1 MSRKPFFTLIRNVR
15 LWNPEDCG
23 ISSILFAG
31 NSIAEIGPELDP
43 VGLENI
49 EYVEGDGLHLVP
61 GFIDSHI
68 HLTGGGGEGGYP
80 TRIAPARPED
90 VRQHGVCSVVGLL
103 GTDSITRSLED
114 LFACTQV
121 FSAAGLS
128 AWMYSGAYR
137 VPCPTITGSIQR
149 DIALIEP
156 IIGIGEI
163 AIGDHRSS
171 HPDFSE
177 LLRII
182 SDARIGGMISGKAG
196 IAHFH
201 LGSHISAAEML
212 LRILQESAI
221 PATQLYP
228 THINRNR
235 NVLESMLLPA
245 RKGMPLDITA
255 GFGNADSELN
265 AGEVLE
271 YFREHDLPFSRLS
284 LSSDS
289 YGSIPVFNSKG
300 ELECIQ
306 AAGPELLLKE
316 LQALKAAGYGFSC
329 ILPLVTSN
337 PAGILRLQRV
347 GMLQP
352 GYLAHAVLC
361 TENLEVI
368 RVWTSGH

>member
-1 MSRKPFFTLIRNVR
+1 MSNKPFFTLIRNVR
-15 LWNPEDCG
+15 LWNPENCG
-23 ISSILFAG
+23 ISNILFAG
-31 NSIAEIGPELDP
+31 DSIAATGPDLDP

-61 GFIDSHI
+61 GFVDSHI
-68 HLTGGGGEGGYP
+68 HLAGGGGEGGFS
-80 TRIAPARPED
+80 TRIAPASPEH
-90 VRQHGVCSVVGLL
+90 VRQNGVCSVVGLL

-121 FSAAGLS
+121 FSEAGLS

-137 VPCPTITGSIQR
+137 VPCPTITGSIQK
-149 DIALIEP
+149 DIVLIKP

-171 HPDFSE
+171 HPDFGE

-196 IAHFH
+196 ITHFH
-201 LGSHISAAEML
+201 LGSHTSAAEML
-212 LRILQESAI
+212 LRILKESAI
-221 PATQLYP
+221 PASQLYP

-235 NVLESMLLPA
+235 DVLESMKTLVRA
-245 RKGMPLDITA
+245 GIPLDITA
-255 GFGNADSELN
+255 GFGSDDSELN
-265 AGEVLE
+265 AGDVLE
-271 YFREHDLPFSRLS
+271 YFMEHDLPFHQLS

-306 AAGPELLLKE
+306 AAGPELLLDE
-316 LQALKAAGYGFSC
+316 LQALIVAGYDFAR

-337 PAGILRLQRV
+337 PARILGLPRV
-347 GMLQP
+347 GMLRP

-361 TENLEVI
+361 TESLEII
-368 RVWTSGH
+368 RVWTSGR